1 MFSIRPN
8 PNYVPGGTE
17 NFWVSG
23 SSDSCS
29 PTNNGQLENTK
40 KSGDDKQ
47 GGGQTSMPES
57 KEKVK
62 EGVLRKVSQQH
73 FQQMEKLTFFDEKTL
88 MNVFLQKF

>member
-23 SSDSCS
+23 SSDNCRA
-29 PTNNGQLENTK
+29 PNNSQLETAK
-40 KSGDDKQ
+40 KNG
-47 GGGQTSMPES
+47 GGGQTSMAES
-57 KEKVK
+57 KEKTK
-62 EGVLRKVSQQH
+62 EGVFRKVSQQH
-73 FQQMEKLTFFDEKTL
+73 LQQMEKMPFFEEKTL